1 MRFSKLII
9 PVIAFFS
16 ILSLAAFT
24 VLPAHHNTHPGFTEK
39 IVVFNV
45 SFDPM
50 TGKLSA
56 TEKLDL
62 SGAFVQR
69 NNFGRITEV
78 NKDGIESQMPM
89 ATRITKSLV
98 AGRSSGPQTFALIS
112 MFAPT
117 DSKMLAPSDDQM
129 LNYLTLAFKSFSMQS
144 FNGSDYSISGKS
156 WNCAGESCN
165 AQIPAGI
172 EVFVWETE

>member
-1 MRFSKLII
+1 MRFSRLII
-9 PVIAFFS
+9 PIIAFFS

-24 VLPAHHNTHPGFTEK
+24 VLPAHQNTHPGFTEK
-39 IVVFNV
+39 IVVFKV

-56 TEKLDL
+56 AEKLDVP
-62 SGAFVQR
+62 GAFVQR

-89 ATRITKSLV
+89 ATRITQSLV
-98 AGRSSGPQTFALIS
+98 AGRSSGTQTLALIS
-112 MFAPT
+112 MFAPA
-117 DSKMLAPSDDQM
+117 DSKTLAPSDDQM
-129 LNYLTLAFKSFSMQS
+129 LSYLALAFKSFSMQS
-144 FNGSDYSISGKS
+144 FSGSDYSVSGKS

-172 EVFVWETE
+172 EVFVWDAE